1 MRHAELI
8 ARGFRGHR
16 KTVFGHRNLIRRKNV
31 PKSWKL
37 CVTNT
42 VVQYSSNVLHCRT
55 VTKTRIIYQAKE
67 YQVPIARL
75 PYVPI
80 FFFNFKVAF
89 KELDKHLDL

>member
-37 CVTNT
+37 SVTL
-42 VVQYSSNVLHCRT
+42 QYSSNVVYCRT

-67 YQVPIARL
+67 YKVPIGVY
-75 PYVPI
+75 PMYVPI
-80 FFFNFKVAF
+80 FFF
-89 KELDKHLDL
+89 